1 MSDRK
6 RSSSSQNSST
16 ESNLFFSVFRSLRIA
31 VACLLSAYKED
42 FNDPPRYS
50 ILNHLKSNFLDEEV
64 QKQIDNLFEEFRQ
77 LEDNPPSNTLN
88 NNDLKSK
95 DDALYN
101 QQGFDYVTPWNILD
115 MSSTTIAEQL
125 TIVDAVG

>member
-1 MSDRK
+1 MSDKK
-6 RSSSSQNSST
+6 RSSSSKNSST
-16 ESNLFFSVFRSLRIA
+16 KSDLFFLCRSLRIA
-31 VACLLSAYKED
+31 VACLLNAYKED

-50 ILNHLKSNFLDEEV
+50 ILNHLKINFLDQEV
-64 QKQIDNLFEEFRQ
+64 QKQTDNLLEEFHQ
-77 LEDNPPSNTLN
+77 LEENPLSDTTN
-88 NNDLKSK
+88 NIDSKSK

-115 MSSTTIAEQL
+115 MPSTTIAEQL

>member
-1 MSDRK
+1 MQFNRV
-6 RSSSSQNSST
+6 
-16 ESNLFFSVFRSLRIA
+16 LFILCRSLRIA
-31 VACLLSAYKED
+31 VACLLNVYKED

-50 ILNHLKSNFLDEEV
+50 ILNHLKMNFPDEEV
-64 QKQIDNLFEEFRQ
+64 QKHTDNLLEEFHQ
-77 LEDNPPSNTLN
+77 LEENPPLDSADN
-88 NNDLKSK
+88 NESKSK

-115 MSSTTIAEQL
+115 MPSITIAEQL